1 MWPSAS
7 SQGIVQSPRSSCQ
20 RSVFST
26 DYILNPDGDVQTF
39 ASAVFSEPRFGL
51 QQGGFDPGPAWVA
64 ANGDIVIP
72 ERIFRRI
79 PESDAWTA
87 PPDSIL
93 GPTTGGIGVGAETQ
107 LGGLITFHLTEDGWV
122 PVNIDIDVV

>member
-1 MWPSAS
+1 T
-7 SQGIVQSPRSSCQ
+7 GIVAGMLSDGRLATWNDGAITAFETNQLIIRENPNWIILGIAADGTVIARLTQGSH

-93 GPTTGGIGVGAETQ
+93 
-107 LGGLITFHLTEDGWV
+107 
-122 PVNIDIDVV
+122 